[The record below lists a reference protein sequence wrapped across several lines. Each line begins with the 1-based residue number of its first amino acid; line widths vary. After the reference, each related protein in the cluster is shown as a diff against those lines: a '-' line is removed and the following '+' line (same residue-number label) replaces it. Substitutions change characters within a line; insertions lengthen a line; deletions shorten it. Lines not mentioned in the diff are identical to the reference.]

1 MPQRALSCYITKVCR
16 IRICIKHFYVDL
28 KSGICK
34 VKNINT
40 VKCVREVL
48 CFSGVRSRAGCVK
61 FSSYIPGEENTDYL

>member
-16 IRICIKHFYVDL
+16 IRICIKHFFVDL

-40 VKCVREVL
+40 AKCVREVL
-48 CFSGVRSRAGCVK
+48 YFSGIRSRAGCAK
-61 FSSYIPGEENTDYL
+61 FSSYISDKKNTIYL